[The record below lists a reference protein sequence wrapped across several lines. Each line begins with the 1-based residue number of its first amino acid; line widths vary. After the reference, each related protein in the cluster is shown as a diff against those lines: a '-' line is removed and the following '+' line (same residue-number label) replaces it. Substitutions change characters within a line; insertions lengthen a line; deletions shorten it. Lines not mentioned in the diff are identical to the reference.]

1 MQRKIRN
8 NKRRKPVFSIGDKV
22 ENILFV
28 ISLILM
34 AGMFFNVHTQFNKGF
49 DKAELDTLS
58 QGVWYKTTNYFWL
71 NLTAI
76 VVVIFLMVGR
86 AAAKGRSSY
95 HVYDSIAGMVAVV
108 GLIAVLTS
116 VFYFQ
121 QGVVSIETLLNV
133 TIKNLFNVG
142 MIMMILPTMYFGFW
156 E

>member
-1 MQRKIRN
+1 
-8 NKRRKPVFSIGDKV
+8 
-22 ENILFV
+22 
-28 ISLILM
+28 
-34 AGMFFNVHTQFNKGF
+34 
-49 DKAELDTLS
+49 
-58 QGVWYKTTNYFWL
+58 
-71 NLTAI
+71 
-76 VVVIFLMVGR
+76 MVGR

-121 QGVVSIETLLNV
+121 QGVISIETLLNV

-142 MIMMILPTMYFGFW
+142 MVMMILPTMYFGFW